1 MIMLPNDSHLLIEQ
15 IHLDETITITLRSA
29 LSTAACSSC
38 GSMAE
43 HIHSRYRRTLTDLLP
58 VPALAFVIVPLM
70 T

>member
-43 HIHSRYRRTLTDLLP
+43 HIHSRYRRTLTDLPSSGQP
-58 VPALAFVIVPLM
+58 VRLVV
-70 T
+70 